1 MNLFSPHL
9 KRNELIKFAKELDFS
24 KSQDLLINVH
34 RNHAFEGVQSI
45 IAPFLHF
52 ANLRAEFNFSSY
64 DDSLS
69 FDNFK
74 EASLELLW
82 LDLTHYKN
90 NVQNFIEERLLEL
103 RKISQN
109 PILVLSLGEFKTDKK
124 ILNCEIF
131 NIEKLIKEY
140 FDEEDILDL
149 AKEELTGSKLNNK
162 ALIFL
167 AQILGLSLIPALVKP
182 ALKAL
187 VLDLDNTLYQGILGE
202 EGIDNL
208 NLSPLHKTL
217 QEKIKTFK
225 KQGFLLALASKNEEK
240 DAKKLFETRKDFILQ
255 WDDFDARMINWEPK
269 GENILK
275 IAKKFNIN
283 TNAMLFIDDNIAEL
297 ENTKFTGVKTL
308 LCDENIL
315 YKIKL
320 FPNLLKLSN
329 TKEDQIR
336 AKDIA
341 ANALREELKNLSD
354 EEYFQN
360 LEISLNFSKNDL
372 QNIPRI
378 SELLGKTNQ
387 FIANYTRLNQEKV
400 AQHMQKELIVS
411 VSMSDKLSDS
421 GIIAIFVF
429 SCKEGNLFIDDL
441 CISCRALGRKLE
453 TRMFFKAFELALHF
467 FDLKNNNARLYYQK
481 GERNM
486 PFLSFLEQISK
497 EFEKNSALIPFQNL
511 NFKGLIIHEN

>member
-1 MNLFSPHL
+1 
-9 KRNELIKFAKELDFS
+9 
-24 KSQDLLINVH
+24 
-34 RNHAFEGVQSI
+34 
-45 IAPFLHF
+45 
-52 ANLRAEFNFSSY
+52 
-64 DDSLS
+64 
-69 FDNFK
+69 
-74 EASLELLW
+74 
-82 LDLTHYKN
+82 
-90 NVQNFIEERLLEL
+90 
-103 RKISQN
+103 
-109 PILVLSLGEFKTDKK
+109 
-124 ILNCEIF
+124 
-131 NIEKLIKEY
+131 
-140 FDEEDILDL
+140 
-149 AKEELTGSKLNNK
+149 
-162 ALIFL
+162 
-167 AQILGLSLIPALVKP
+167 
-182 ALKAL
+182 
-187 VLDLDNTLYQGILGE
+187 
-202 EGIDNL
+202 
-208 NLSPLHKTL
+208 
-217 QEKIKTFK
+217 
-225 KQGFLLALASKNEEK
+225 LALASKNEEK
-240 DAKKLFETRKDFILQ
+240 DAKKLFEIRKDFILQ

-297 ENTKFTGVKTL
+297 ENTKITGVKTL

-341 ANALREELKNLSD
+341 ANALREELKSLSD

-453 TRMFFKAFELALHF
+453 TRMFFKAFELALYF